1 MDVLYASA
9 VGNLMS
15 TQIRF
20 YPDIVHVSGLFW
32 QKSSPD
38 IDHWNGV
45 MNVGLMLRKKE
56 QVLSNSCGY
65 NIEFLARCLVKPT

>member
-1 MDVLYASA
+1 MDVIYASA
-9 VGNLMS
+9 VGSLMS
-15 TQIRF
+15 IQIRY

-38 IDHWNGV
+38 IDHWNRV
-45 MNVGLMLRKKE
+45 KNVGLMLRKKE

-65 NIEFLARCLVKPT
+65 KC